1 MVYSDNFVTLLK
13 GVCTYFEPVNKF
25 CGACSG
31 TALQARRSRVRF
43 LMWSLEFFIDMI
55 LPTTLWPWGQFRNE
69 YQEYFL
75 RG

>member
-43 LMWSLEFFIDMI
+43 L
-55 LPTTLWPWGQFRNE
+55 
-69 YQEYFL
+69 
-75 RG
+75 